1 MKKRAIALFALLPI
15 TQAAATDCGNA
26 NTQLEMSQCA
36 TNEYKKVD
44 GELNRLYQDVV
55 KRLVI
60 EEHKALLKSA
70 QRKWIAYRDADCEF
84 QTLPTTGGSVH
95 GMVYSQCLTQKTAE
109 RVEEFKSML
118 RCEEGDLSC
127 PL

>member
-1 MKKRAIALFALLPI
+1 MKKLAIALFFVLP
-15 TQAAATDCGNA
+15 TAQAAALDCNNA
-26 NTQLEMSQCA
+26 NTQLDMNQCA
-36 TNEYKKVD
+36 VQEYKKVD
-44 GELNRLYQDVV
+44 GELNRLYQNVV
-55 KRLVI
+55 KRVVI

-84 QTLPTTGGSVH
+84 QTFPTTGGSVH
-95 GMVYSQCLTQKTAE
+95 GMVYSQCLTEKTAE

>member
-1 MKKRAIALFALLPI
+1 MKKLAIALFFILP
-15 TQAAATDCGNA
+15 TAQAAALDCNNA
-26 NTQLEMSQCA
+26 NTQLDMNQCA
-36 TNEYKKVD
+36 VQEYKKVD
-44 GELNRLYQDVV
+44 GELNQLYQDVV
-55 KRLVI
+55 KRVVI

-84 QTLPTTGGSVH
+84 QTFPTTGGSVH
-95 GMVYSQCLTQKTAE
+95 GMVYSQCLTEKTAE
-109 RVEEFKSML
+109 RVEEFKTML

>member
-1 MKKRAIALFALLPI
+1 MKKLAIAVFVLLPI
-15 TQAAATDCGNA
+15 TQATAADCGNA
-26 NTQLEMSQCA
+26 NTQLEMNQCA
-36 TNEYKKVD
+36 ADEYKKVD

-55 KRLVI
+55 KRMVL
-60 EEHKALLKSA
+60 EEHTTLLRSA

-84 QTLPTTGGSVH
+84 QTFPTTGGSVH

-109 RVEEFKSML
+109 RVKELKNML
-118 RCEEGDLSC
+118 SCKEGDLSC

>member
-1 MKKRAIALFALLPI
+1 MKKLAIALFFVLPTAQTAAL
-15 TQAAATDCGNA
+15 DCNNA
-26 NTQLEMSQCA
+26 NTQLDMNQCA
-36 TNEYKKVD
+36 VQEYKKVD
-44 GELNRLYQDVV
+44 GELNRLYQNVV
-55 KRLVI
+55 KRVVI

-84 QTLPTTGGSVH
+84 QTFPTTGGSVH
-95 GMVYSQCLTQKTAE
+95 GMVYSQCLTEKTAE
-109 RVEEFKSML
+109 RVKEFKTML

>member
-1 MKKRAIALFALLPI
+1 MKKFAIALFALLPL
-15 TQAAATDCGNA
+15 TQVAAADCGNA
-26 NTQLEMSQCA
+26 STQLDMSQCA
-36 TNEYKKVD
+36 ADEYKKVD

-84 QTLPTTGGSVH
+84 QTFPTEGGSLH
-95 GMVYSQCLTQKTAE
+95 GMLYSQCLTQKTAE
-109 RVEEFKSML
+109 RVKEFKSML
-118 RCEEGDLSC
+118 SCKEGDLSC

>member
-1 MKKRAIALFALLPI
+1 MKKFAIALFVLLPLA
-15 TQAAATDCGNA
+15 QAAAADCDNA
-26 NTQLEMSQCA
+26 STQLDMSQCA
-36 TNEYKKVD
+36 ADEYKKVD
-44 GELNRLYQDVV
+44 GELNRLYQYVV

-84 QTLPTTGGSVH
+84 QTFPTTGGSVH

-109 RVEEFKSML
+109 RVTEFKSML
-118 RCEEGDLSC
+118 RCKEGDLSC

>member
-1 MKKRAIALFALLPI
+1 MKKLTIALFFVLP
-15 TQAAATDCGNA
+15 TAQAAALDCNNA
-26 NTQLEMSQCA
+26 NTQLDMNQCA
-36 TNEYKKVD
+36 VQEYKKVD
-44 GELNRLYQDVV
+44 GELNQLYQDVV
-55 KRLVI
+55 KRVVI

-84 QTLPTTGGSVH
+84 RTFPTTGGSVH
-95 GMVYSQCLTQKTAE
+95 GMVYSQCLTEKTAE
-109 RVEEFKSML
+109 RVKEFKTML

>member
-1 MKKRAIALFALLPI
+1 MKKLAIALFFILP
-15 TQAAATDCGNA
+15 TAQAAALDCNNA
-26 NTQLEMSQCA
+26 NTQLDMNQCA
-36 TNEYKKVD
+36 VQEYKKVD
-44 GELNRLYQDVV
+44 GELNRLYQNVV
-55 KRLVI
+55 KRVVI

-84 QTLPTTGGSVH
+84 QTFPTTGGSVH
-95 GMVYSQCLTQKTAE
+95 GMVYSQCLTEKTAE
-109 RVEEFKSML
+109 RVEEFKTML

>member
-1 MKKRAIALFALLPI
+1 MKKLAIVWFFLLP
-15 TQAAATDCGNA
+15 TVQAAALDCNNA
-26 NTQLEMSQCA
+26 NTQLDMNQCA
-36 TNEYKKVD
+36 DRAYKKVD
-44 GELNRLYQDVV
+44 DELNKLYQDVV
-55 KRLVI
+55 KRVAI

-84 QTLPTTGGSVH
+84 QTFPTTGGSVH
-95 GMVYSQCLTQKTAE
+95 GMVYSQCLTEKTAE
-109 RVEEFKSML
+109 RVKEFKTML

>member
-1 MKKRAIALFALLPI
+1 MKKLAIGLFFVLP
-15 TQAAATDCGNA
+15 TAQAAALDCNNA
-26 NTQLEMSQCA
+26 NTQLDMNQCA
-36 TNEYKKVD
+36 VQEYKKVD

-55 KRLVI
+55 KRVAI

-84 QTLPTTGGSVH
+84 QTFPTTGGSVH

>member
-1 MKKRAIALFALLPI
+1 MKKFAIALFALLPL
-15 TQAAATDCGNA
+15 TQVAAADCGNA
-26 NTQLEMSQCA
+26 STQLDMSQCA
-36 TNEYKKVD
+36 ADEYKKVD
-44 GELNRLYQDVV
+44 GELNRLYQNVV

-84 QTLPTTGGSVH
+84 QTFPTTGGSIH
-95 GMVYSQCLTQKTAE
+95 GMLYSQCLTQKTAE
-109 RVEEFKSML
+109 RVKEFKSML
-118 RCEEGDLSC
+118 SCKEGDLSC

>member
-1 MKKRAIALFALLPI
+1 MKKFAIALFALLPL
-15 TQAAATDCGNA
+15 TQAAAAGCGNTS
-26 NTQLEMSQCA
+26 TQLDMSQCA
-36 TNEYKKVD
+36 ADEYKKVD

-60 EEHKALLKSA
+60 EEHRALLKSA

-84 QTLPTTGGSVH
+84 QTFPTTGGSIH
-95 GMVYSQCLTQKTAE
+95 GMLYSQCLTQKTAE
-109 RVEEFKSML
+109 RVKEFKSML
-118 RCEEGDLSC
+118 SCKEGDLSC

>member
-1 MKKRAIALFALLPI
+1 MKKLAIALFALQPI
-15 TQAAATDCGNA
+15 TQAAALDCNNA
-26 NTQLEMSQCA
+26 NTQLDMNQCA
-36 TNEYKKVD
+36 VQEYKKVD
-44 GELNRLYQDVV
+44 GELNQLYQDVV
-55 KRLVI
+55 KRVVI

-84 QTLPTTGGSVH
+84 QTFPTTGGSVH
-95 GMVYSQCLTQKTAE
+95 GMVYSQCLTEKTAE
-109 RVEEFKSML
+109 RVKEFKTML

>member
-1 MKKRAIALFALLPI
+1 MKKLAIGLFFVLPTAQTAAL
-15 TQAAATDCGNA
+15 DCNNA

-36 TNEYKKVD
+36 ADEYKKVD

-55 KRLVI
+55 KRVVI

-84 QTLPTTGGSVH
+84 QTFPTTGGSVH
-95 GMVYSQCLTQKTAE
+95 GMVYSQCLTEKTAE
-109 RVEEFKSML
+109 RVKEFKTML

>member
-1 MKKRAIALFALLPI
+1 MKKLAIALFFVLP
-15 TQAAATDCGNA
+15 TAQAAALDCNNA
-26 NTQLEMSQCA
+26 NTQLDMNQCA
-36 TNEYKKVD
+36 VQEYKKVD
-44 GELNRLYQDVV
+44 GELNRLYQNVV
-55 KRLVI
+55 KRVVI

-84 QTLPTTGGSVH
+84 QTFPTTGGSVH
-95 GMVYSQCLTQKTAE
+95 GMVYSQCLTEKTAE
-109 RVEEFKSML
+109 RVEEFKTML